1 MRACKSDMKKRR
13 HTHRRKKDNH
23 FFKNQHLLKKCLPVL
38 FSSKKHRK
46 KRRHNTIGGGC
57 PGADVWLERGLEDRP
72 TYSQGDSTP
81 HTKGEKISTL
91 RAHTCTHSR
100 THFGTSL
107 TPLCLLLSLP
117 CSACLGG
124 SLNVDATGVRACVAR
139 LHVCVCERW
148 GTGWQGVCVCV
159 RCYALTHPTK
169 LTF

>member
-1 MRACKSDMKKRR
+1 MQPIKNNACLQIRYEKKAP
-13 HTHRRKKDNH
+13 HTSSNKKDNH

-107 TPLCLLLSLP
+107 SHATLLAAVVTLLCMPWRILKRLMP
-117 CSACLGG
+117 QVC
-124 SLNVDATGVRACVAR
+124 VRAWQGCMC
-139 LHVCVCERW
+139 VCVRGEGR
-148 GTGWQGVCVCV
+148 GGRVCVCV
-159 RCYALTHPTK
+159 CVATP
-169 LTF
+169 